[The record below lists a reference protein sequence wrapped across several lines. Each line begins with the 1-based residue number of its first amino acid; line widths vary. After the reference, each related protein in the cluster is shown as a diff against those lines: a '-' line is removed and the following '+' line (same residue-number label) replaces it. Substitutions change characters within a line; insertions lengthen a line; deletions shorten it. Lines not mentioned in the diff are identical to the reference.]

1 MKNELEICVKCL
13 NTKEEVIDKLQN
25 QGFKIKEDFTLKDIY
40 YVKKDKVISLD
51 NSNELLSN
59 YVLIRQTLPKM

>member
-40 YVKKDKVISLD
+40 YVKKDKVNNFVYEMYSPLFH
-51 NSNELLSN
+51 
-59 YVLIRQTLPKM
+59 